1 MKLNFLQVRAQVVD
15 EIINNACKE
24 VEPENMLTKTYIVD
38 TFLEFIKKSGVDDDN
53 YYLEWYGKEYNKNKN
68 LNINDF
74 IYHTVLGIQKD
85 KDVSKEYLHL
95 CQSASEY
102 KSILQEK
109 KEQFVKELRKIG
121 GKKKFKN
128 KHDKIAFFKNV
139 IQEELKPNK
148 CFEKKNLI
156 ERAWGNC
163 RSPQIGRASCRERV

>member
-74 IYHTVLGIQKD
+74 IYIQ
-85 KDVSKEYLHL
+85 
-95 CQSASEY
+95 
-102 KSILQEK
+102 
-109 KEQFVKELRKIG
+109 F
-121 GKKKFKN
+121 
-128 KHDKIAFFKNV
+128 
-139 IQEELKPNK
+139 
-148 CFEKKNLI
+148 
-156 ERAWGNC
+156 
-163 RSPQIGRASCRERV
+163 